1 MSEQT
6 KDNEIRKE
14 EPDDWSVNDLDE
26 EGRRNLLGFFD
37 LLIKV
42 DRRVNPHLYQRQNQN
57 DDNRSANRA
66 H

>member
-6 KDNEIRKE
+6 KDNKIATEK
-14 EPDDWSVNDLDE
+14 PDDWSVNDLDE

-42 DRRVNPHLYQRQNQN
+42 DRRVNPQLYQKQN
-57 DDNRSANRA
+57 DDN
-66 H
+66 

>member
-14 EPDDWSVNDLDE
+14 GSDNWSVNDLDE

-42 DRRVNPHLYQRQNQN
+42 DRRVNPHLYQNQN
-57 DDNRSANRA
+57 DDN
-66 H
+66 

>member
-6 KDNEIRKE
+6 KDNQIQEKR
-14 EPDDWSVNDLDE
+14 PDDWSVNGLDE

-42 DRRVNPHLYQRQNQN
+42 DRRVNPHLYQQKQN
-57 DDNRSANRA
+57 DDN
-66 H
+66 

>member
-6 KDNEIRKE
+6 KDNKIRKE
-14 EPDDWSVNDLDE
+14 GSDNWSVNDLDE

-42 DRRVNPHLYQRQNQN
+42 DRRVNPHLYQKQN
-57 DDNRSANRA
+57 DNN
-66 H
+66 

>member
-6 KDNEIRKE
+6 KDNKIAEAR
-14 EPDDWSVNDLDE
+14 PDDWSVNDLDE

-42 DRRVNPHLYQRQNQN
+42 DRWVNPHLYQKQNQN
-57 DDNRSANRA
+57 DDN
-66 H
+66 

>member
-6 KDNEIRKE
+6 KNNEIQKE
-14 EPDDWSVNDLDE
+14 GPDNWSVNDLDE

-42 DRRVNPHLYQRQNQN
+42 DRRVNPHLYQKN
-57 DDNRSANRA
+57 DDN
-66 H
+66 

>member
-6 KDNEIRKE
+6 KNNEIWKE
-14 EPDDWSVNDLDE
+14 GSDNWSVNDLDE

-42 DRRVNPHLYQRQNQN
+42 DRRVNPQLYQKQD
-57 DDNRSANRA
+57 DDN
-66 H
+66 

>member
-6 KDNEIRKE
+6 KDNKIRKE
-14 EPDDWSVNDLDE
+14 GSDNWSVNDLDE

-42 DRRVNPHLYQRQNQN
+42 DRRVNPHLYQKQNQN
-57 DDNRSANRA
+57 DDN
-66 H
+66 

>member
-6 KDNEIRKE
+6 KDNKIQEKRS
-14 EPDDWSVNDLDE
+14 DDWSVNGLDE

-42 DRRVNPHLYQRQNQN
+42 DRRVNPHLYQQNQN
-57 DDNRSANRA
+57 DDN
-66 H
+66 

>member
-6 KDNEIRKE
+6 KDNKKRE
-14 EPDDWSVNDLDE
+14 EGSDNWSVNDLDE

-42 DRRVNPHLYQRQNQN
+42 DRRVNPQLYQKQN
-57 DDNRSANRA
+57 DDN
-66 H
+66 